1 MLYMCFLNYVL
12 CQSSFPRSCLL
23 HFLLV
28 LRSYFSHLR
37 FLLLLLLPLPLLS
50 FQVLFIK
57 VVKKLRSLSV
67 EEQLI
72 FNARVGAVEFNEDFF
87 IIFPARKA
95 LYNVVFVN
103 KDKANIAA
111 VRVSKH
117 RRSYDVYW
125 TYHCY
130 CAPLSTYIYLS

>member
-1 MLYMCFLNYVL
+1 MSKLLPTKLFTAFSPCFTFLFFS
-12 CQSSFPRSCLL
+12 SSFSSAPPS
-23 HFLLV
+23 
-28 LRSYFSHLR
+28 SSS
-37 FLLLLLLPLPLLS
+37 LLS